1 MQRIFTRISPNL
13 PERVVVRLLP
23 TNFRSQRSGRPF
35 LVWPLRKVFVYFNG
49 MPGPVVWSQTTL
61 GAISAWSCRDF
72 ARIFG
77 DFVQVFRDFAR
88 IFDKA
93 KTLGVRLHPLLLHH
107 CLQLSYFLTWRKIRN
122 LIFVKQHRIAL
133 ASCEILQFVRKTDI
147 CFYYFLL
154 LLFVQNVEI
163 RSKSVVKASYA
174 INLHRSK
181 ESRIFTYLLLHLWED

>member
-1 MQRIFTRISPNL
+1 M
-13 PERVVVRLLP
+13 E
-23 TNFRSQRSGRPF
+23 
-35 LVWPLRKVFVYFNG
+35 
-49 MPGPVVWSQTTL
+49 
-61 GAISAWSCRDF
+61 CRDPLF
-72 ARIFG
+72 EVKQRWALF
-77 DFVQVFRDFAR
+77 
-88 IFDKA
+88 
-93 KTLGVRLHPLLLHH
+93 LPGVAGILPGFSGILSKFSGILPGFSGILSKFSGILPGFSTKQKLWAYACTPLLLHH

>member
-1 MQRIFTRISPNL
+1 MEML
-13 PERVVVRLLP
+13 
-23 TNFRSQRSGRPF
+23 
-35 LVWPLRKVFVYFNG
+35 
-49 MPGPVVWSQTTL
+49 GPVFWSQTTL
-61 GAISAWSCRDF
+61 GAISAWSCRDFARILGDFVQVFRDF